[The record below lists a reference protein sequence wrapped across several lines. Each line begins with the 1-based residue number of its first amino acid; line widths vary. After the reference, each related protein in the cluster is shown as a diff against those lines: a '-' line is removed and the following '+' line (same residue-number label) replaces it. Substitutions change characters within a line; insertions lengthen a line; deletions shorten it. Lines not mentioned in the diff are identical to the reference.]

1 MRNDELIKAIL
12 TRGYKELKNA
22 TPEQLENETIMEVA
36 YSTNIR
42 TASKYMPDKLL
53 NNKEFVREL
62 MKINGTGFKLVKI
75 NERYKNDR
83 EVAEDSL
90 ENGESTWFYF
100 GKDLKKDRELAMKA
114 LKKDPN
120 LYPNMD
126 FLHGDEEATKI
137 AVESD
142 GTNLQYTSLNEEE
155 EIVDLAMEEDPMA
168 YEYAGS
174 KYRSQNRDA
183 ALRAVKYDG
192 SLLQFVE
199 EELGE
204 DESISLAALTSSR
217 SQNEAFQYLSPNL
230 ANNESFLNEAKR
242 RIEKIIEDE
251 RQRFDEDED
260 NQWRKELQD
269 DDTIKEIFENS
280 YEVRRYID
288 TLRQIQDKLQ
298 QIEQGNDNR
307 EQSKSGLTPLQ
318 QRRSE
323 KEGLEETAQKYSE
336 MEKMQRQ
343 LAQKQGESIGE

>member
-1 MRNDELIKAIL
+1 MKNDELIMAIEKE
-12 TRGYKELKNA
+12 GYKELKNA
-22 TPEQLENETIMEVA
+22 TPEQLENEEIMKVA
-36 YSTNIR
+36 YGKNIR

-53 NNKEFVREL
+53 ANKEFVREL

-75 NERYKNDR
+75 NERYGNDR
-83 EVAEDSL
+83 EVAEASL
-90 ENGESTWFYF
+90 ENGESTWYYF
-100 GKDLKKDRELAMKA
+100 GDELKNDRELAMKA
-114 LKKDPN
+114 LRKDAN
-120 LYPNMD
+120 IYQNMK

-142 GTNLQYTSLNEEE
+142 GTNLHYTSLNEEE
-155 EIVDLAMEEDPMA
+155 EIVDLAMEEDPSA
-168 YEYAGS
+168 YKYAGS
-174 KYRSQNRDA
+174 EYRSQNRDA
-183 ALRAVKYDG
+183 ALRAVTYDG
-192 SLLQFVE
+192 SLLQFVGG
-199 EELGE
+199 ELRE

-298 QIEQGNDNR
+298 QIEQVNDNK
-307 EQSKSGLTPLQ
+307 EQSESELTPLQ
-318 QRRSE
+318 QKRLE
-323 KEGLEETAQKYSE
+323 KEALGKTAQTYSE
-336 MEKMQRQ
+336 IEEMQQ
-343 LAQKQGESIGE
+343 KLEQKQGGSIGE

>member
-12 TRGYKELKNA
+12 TRGYNELKNA

-36 YSTNIR
+36 YSVNIR

-62 MKINGTGFKLVKI
+62 MKINGTGFKLAKI

-90 ENGESTWFYF
+90 ENGELTWCYF
-100 GKDLKKDRELAMKA
+100 EEDLKKDRKLAMKA
-114 LKKDPN
+114 LKKDPK
-120 LYPNMD
+120 LYSNMD

-155 EIVDLAMEEDPMA
+155 EIVDLAMEEDPGA
-168 YEYAGS
+168 YEYAGR

-204 DESISLAALTSSR
+204 DESISLAALTASIDPD
-217 SQNEAFQYLSPNL
+217 EAFQYLSPDL
-230 ANNESFLNEAKR
+230 ANKESFLNEAKR
-242 RIEKIIEDE
+242 RIEKIIEEE
-251 RQRFDEDED
+251 RQRFYED
-260 NQWRKELQD
+260 NQWEIEFQDEETIRKN
-269 DDTIKEIFENS
+269 FENS
-280 YEVRRYID
+280 FEVRAYIN

-318 QRRSE
+318 QKRLE
-323 KEGLEETAQKYSE
+323 KKALEETAQKYSE
-336 MEKMQRQ
+336 IEEMQQ
-343 LAQKQGESIGE
+343 NLEQKQGGSIGE